1 MAFNCDACTPD
12 GQASPLQRSVALL
25 LTPTFESVLRLQMLK
40 FGIPPPAVKLKMQ
53 QDGLNPDV
61 LDCDPTKP
69 LPKRFV
75 SQEDQLEAFIDG
87 PPLKDEPLYKKYF
100 QVRVLL
106 ADAIAMTCML

>member
-1 MAFNCDACTPD
+1 
-12 GQASPLQRSVALL
+12 
-25 LTPTFESVLRLQMLK
+25 MLK

-87 PPLKDEPLYKKYF
+87 PPLKEEPLYKKYF
-100 QVRVLL
+100 QARVLL
-106 ADAIAMTCML
+106 LADVMQ